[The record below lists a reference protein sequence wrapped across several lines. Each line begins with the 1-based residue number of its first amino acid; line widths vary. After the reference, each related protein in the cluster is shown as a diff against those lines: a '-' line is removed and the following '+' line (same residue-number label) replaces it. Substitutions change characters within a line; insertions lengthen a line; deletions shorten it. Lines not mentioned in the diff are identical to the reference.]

1 MPQLFQHTPRYLTP
15 RQAAWLA
22 GDFSLGPAHRRG
34 AGDMNPGPSGRDPHG
49 PKFACCEDVTPTHIP
64 LKPGRIALLAVL
76 TGLLG
81 CGEVPYLAQAIY
93 KAQRMAEMGPSVA
106 LDLPAIEQRD
116 TLVVIAPYNSTSY
129 FLYRAEPMGYEYELL
144 QKFAEEM
151 DVKLRMLVVTERDS
165 MFKLLRAG
173 KGDIVAA
180 RLVGA
185 PEDSGVVAYTRPLY
199 ATNPVLVQRSAGPPA
214 VVVADTAPALG
225 GAAEPATL
233 PPITPARVRQI
244 QRPSQLQGQR
254 VDVPEQSPYTRTLI
268 ELADTLTG
276 DIHVVE
282 VDASSEALIRAVSE
296 GTIRYTVAQGNIAD
310 ISSDH
315 YTNIVVR
322 PALGEAAP
330 IAWAVRPNAPQLHAR
345 LNQWLA
351 NEKNASL
358 LQSLY
363 TKYFI
368 HSAGYHQRMDSPF
381 LTSETGRLSEYDTL
395 FKEGAK
401 KIGWDWRLLAS
412 QAYQES
418 KFQPRARSWAG
429 ASGLL
434 QLMPRT
440 AAEFKVR
447 NATDPEENVAGAV
460 RFLGWL
466 TNYWTQRIED
476 PDERLKFILASYNTG
491 SGHVEDAQRLA
502 EQAGDDPTKWADVS
516 YWLLQKS
523 KREVY
528 TNPVVKY
535 GYSRGIEPVNYVSI
549 ILERFQQYRQ
559 AGNE

>member
-1 MPQLFQHTPRYLTP
+1 MTRT
-15 RQAAWLA
+15 R
-22 GDFSLGPAHRRG
+22 
-34 AGDMNPGPSGRDPHG
+34 
-49 PKFACCEDVTPTHIP
+49 TP
-64 LKPGRIALLAVL
+64 LKPGRFALLVLL
-76 TGLLG
+76 TGIFG
-81 CGEVPYLAQAIY
+81 CGEMPFLSQAIY
-93 KAQRMAEMGPSVA
+93 KAQRRAKMGPSIQR
-106 LDLPAIEQRD
+106 DLPAIAQRD
-116 TLVVIAPYNSTSY
+116 TLVVIAPYNSTTY

-144 QKFAEEM
+144 KKFAEDL

-180 RLVGA
+180 RLVAA
-185 PEDSGVVAYTRPLY
+185 PEDSGVVAYTRALY
-199 ATNPVLVQRSAGPPA
+199 ATNPVLVQISTSPPA

-225 GAAEPATL
+225 GAAKPATP
-233 PPITPARVRQI
+233 PPITPARVRQV

-276 DIHVVE
+276 DIYVVE
-282 VDASSEALIRAVSE
+282 VDATSEALIRAVSE
-296 GTIRYTVAQGNIAD
+296 GTIRYTVAQGNLAD

-315 YTNIVVR
+315 YTNIAVR

-330 IAWAVRPNAPQLHAR
+330 IAWAVRPNAPQLLAR
-345 LNQWLA
+345 LNQWLDDEQNA
-351 NEKNASL
+351 ATLKN
-358 LQSLY
+358 LY
-363 TKYFI
+363 TKYFV
-368 HSAGYHQRMDSPF
+368 HSAGYHQRLESPF
-381 LTSETGRLSEYDTL
+381 LASETGTLSEYDTL

-429 ASGLL
+429 ATGLL

-460 RFLGWL
+460 RFLDWL
-466 TNYWTQRIED
+466 TNYWTKRIED

-502 EQAGDDPTKWADVS
+502 RQAGDDPTKWADVS

-535 GYSRGIEPVNYVSI
+535 GYSRGIEPVNYVAI
-549 ILERFQQYRQ
+549 ILERFQHYRQ
-559 AGNE
+559 AGND

>member
-1 MPQLFQHTPRYLTP
+1 MTLTRIP
-15 RQAAWLA
+15 SR
-22 GDFSLGPAHRRG
+22 LGR
-34 AGDMNPGPSGRDPHG
+34 
-49 PKFACCEDVTPTHIP
+49 F
-64 LKPGRIALLAVL
+64 ALLSLL
-76 TGLLG
+76 TGILG
-81 CGEVPYLAQAIY
+81 CGEMPYLSQAVY
-93 KAQRMAEMGPSVA
+93 KAQRKAEMGPSVA
-106 LDLPAIEQRD
+106 HDLPAIRERD
-116 TLVVIAPYNSTSY
+116 TLTVIAPYNSTTY
-129 FLYRAEPMGYEYELL
+129 FLYRAEPMGFEYELL
-144 QKFAEEM
+144 QKFAEDM
-151 DVKLRMLVVTERDS
+151 SVTLRMLVVTERDS
-165 MFKLLRAG
+165 MVKLLRAG

-180 RLVGA
+180 RMVPT
-185 PEDSGVVAYTRPLY
+185 PEDSGLVAYTRALY
-199 ATNPVLVQRSAGPPA
+199 TTNPVLVQRSADPPA

-225 GAAEPATL
+225 GAAVPAT
-233 PPITPARVRQI
+233 PPPVTPVRVRQI

-296 GTIRYTVAQGNIAD
+296 GTIRFTVAQGNLAD

-315 YTNIVVR
+315 YTNLAVR
-322 PALGEAAP
+322 PVLGDATP
-330 IAWAVRPNAPQLHAR
+330 IAWAVRPNAPQLLAQ
-345 LNQWLA
+345 LNQWMEA
-351 NEKNASL
+351 PENAAL
-358 LQSLY
+358 LKRLY
-363 TKYFI
+363 EKYFI
-368 HSAGYHQRMDSPF
+368 HSASYHQRMDSPF
-381 LTSETGRLSEYDTL
+381 LASETGRLSEYDTL

-429 ASGLL
+429 ATGLL

-447 NATDPEENVAGAV
+447 NANNPQENVAGAV
-460 RFLGWL
+460 RFLDWL
-466 TNYWTQRIED
+466 TNYWTKRIDD
-476 PDERLKFILASYNTG
+476 PEERLKFILASYNTG

-502 EQAGDDPTKWADVS
+502 KAAGDDPTKWADVS

-535 GYSRGIEPVNYVSI
+535 GYSRGIEPVNYVAI
-549 ILERFQQYRQ
+549 ILERFSHYRQ
-559 AGNE
+559 AGDD

>member
-1 MPQLFQHTPRYLTP
+1 M
-15 RQAAWLA
+15 
-22 GDFSLGPAHRRG
+22 
-34 AGDMNPGPSGRDPHG
+34 
-49 PKFACCEDVTPTHIP
+49 
-64 LKPGRIALLAVL
+64 
-76 TGLLG
+76 
-81 CGEVPYLAQAIY
+81 PYLSQAIY
-93 KAQRMAEMGPSVA
+93 QAQRRAEMGPSIER
-106 LDLPAIEQRD
+106 DLAVIQQSD
-116 TLVVIAPYNSTSY
+116 TLVIIAPYNSTTY

-144 QKFAEEM
+144 KKFAEEM
-151 DVKLRMLVVTERDS
+151 DVKLRMLVVADRES

-173 KGDIVAA
+173 QGDVVAA
-180 RLVGA
+180 RLVSA
-185 PEDSGVVAYTRPLY
+185 QEDSGIVRFTRPLY
-199 ATNPVLVQRSAGPPA
+199 TTEPVLVQRSSAPPA
-214 VVVADTAPALG
+214 VVVADTAPTLG
-225 GAAEPATL
+225 GAAQPATP
-233 PPITPARVRQI
+233 PPIVPARVRQI

-268 ELADTLTG
+268 ELADTLSG

-282 VDASSEALIRAVSE
+282 VDASSESLIRAVSE
-296 GTIRYTVAQGNIAD
+296 GTIRYTVAQGNLAD
-310 ISSDH
+310 ISSEH

-330 IAWAVRPNAPQLHAR
+330 IAWAVRPNAPQLLAR
-345 LNQWLA
+345 LDQWIA
-351 NEKNASL
+351 DKKNAPVL
-358 LQSLY
+358 KTLY
-363 TKYFI
+363 IKYFI
-368 HSAGYHQRMDSPF
+368 NSAAYNQRMDSPF
-381 LTSETGRLSEYDTL
+381 LTSETGQLSEYDSL
-395 FKEGAK
+395 FKAGAK

-429 ASGLL
+429 ATGLL

-447 NATDPEENVAGAV
+447 NSNNPQENVAGAV
-460 RFLGWL
+460 RFLDWL
-466 TNYWTQRIED
+466 TNYWTKRIDD

-502 EQAGDDPTKWADVS
+502 RQAGDDPTKWADVS

-549 ILERFQQYRQ
+549 ILERFQHYRQ
-559 AGNE
+559 AGNK

>member
-1 MPQLFQHTPRYLTP
+1 MRDCWIVTQN
-15 RQAAWLA
+15 
-22 GDFSLGPAHRRG
+22 GDSLGGRRR
-34 AGDMNPGPSGRDPHG
+34 AFAPLQRTSSARAADPVARARGP
-49 PKFACCEDVTPTHIP
+49 
-64 LKPGRIALLAVL
+64 RIASRQGVTRTRISPKADRFVLLSLLTAV
-76 TGLLG
+76 LG
-81 CGEVPYLAQAIY
+81 CGEMPYLSSALY
-93 KAQRMAEMGPSVA
+93 KAQRKAEMGPSVA
-106 LDLPAIEQRD
+106 HDLPAIKARD
-116 TLVVIAPYNSTSY
+116 TLTVIAPYNSTTY

-144 QKFAEEM
+144 KKFAEDM
-151 DVKLRMLVVTERDS
+151 DVTLRMLVVSDRDS

-180 RLVGA
+180 RLVPT
-185 PEDSGVVAYTRPLY
+185 PEDSGLVAYTRALY
-199 ATNPVLVQRSAGPPA
+199 STEPVLVQRSTGPPA

-225 GAAEPATL
+225 GAAQPATP
-233 PPITPARVRQI
+233 PPIVPARVRQI

-296 GTIRYTVAQGNIAD
+296 GTIRYTAAQGNLAD

-315 YTNIVVR
+315 YTNIAVR
-322 PALGEAAP
+322 PSLGEAAP
-330 IAWAVRPNAPQLHAR
+330 VAWAVRPNAPQLLAQV
-345 LNQWLA
+345 NQWIVDD
-351 NEKNASL
+351 ENAPL
-358 LQSLY
+358 LKSLY

-368 HSAGYHQRMDSPF
+368 HSASYHQRIESPF
-381 LTSETGRLSEYDTL
+381 LASQTGRLSEYDTL

-412 QAYQES
+412 QSYQES
-418 KFQPRARSWAG
+418 KFDPRARSWAG

-447 NATDPEENVAGAV
+447 NSTDPKENVAGAV

-466 TNYWTQRIED
+466 TNYWTKRIDD
-476 PDERLKFILASYNTG
+476 PEERLKFILASYNTG

-502 EQAGDDPTKWADVS
+502 KAAGDDPTKWADVS

-535 GYSRGIEPVNYVSI
+535 GYSRGIEPVNYVAI
-549 ILERFQQYRQ
+549 ILERFSHYRQ
-559 AGNE
+559 TGDE

>member
-1 MPQLFQHTPRYLTP
+1 M
-15 RQAAWLA
+15 
-22 GDFSLGPAHRRG
+22 
-34 AGDMNPGPSGRDPHG
+34 
-49 PKFACCEDVTPTHIP
+49 
-64 LKPGRIALLAVL
+64 
-76 TGLLG
+76 
-81 CGEVPYLAQAIY
+81 PYLSQAIY
-93 KAQRMAEMGPSVA
+93 KAQRKAELGPSIER
-106 LDLPAIEQRD
+106 DLPAITQRD
-116 TLVVIAPYNSTSY
+116 TLVVIAPYNSTTY

-144 QKFAEEM
+144 KKFAEDL
-151 DVKLRMLVVTERDS
+151 DVKIRMLVVADRDS

-173 KGDIVAA
+173 QGDVVAA
-180 RLVGA
+180 RMVA
-185 PEDSGVVAYTRPLY
+185 TPEDSGLVQFTRPLY
-199 ATNPVLVQRSAGPPA
+199 TTEPVLVQRSSGPPA

-225 GAAEPATL
+225 GAAQPATP
-233 PPITPARVRQI
+233 PPIVPARVRQI
-244 QRPSQLQGQR
+244 QQPSQLRGQR
-254 VDVPEQSPYTRTLI
+254 VDVPEQSPFTRTLI

-296 GTIRYTVAQGNIAD
+296 GTIRYTVAQGNLAD
-310 ISSDH
+310 ISGDR
-315 YTNIVVR
+315 YTNIAVR
-322 PALGEAAP
+322 PVLGEATP
-330 IAWAVRPNAPQLHAR
+330 IVWAVRPNAPQLLAR
-345 LNQWLA
+345 LNQWIA
-351 NEKNASL
+351 DEKNAPVMKT
-358 LQSLY
+358 LY
-363 TKYFI
+363 TKYFVN
-368 HSAGYHQRMDSPF
+368 SAAYNQRMDSPF
-381 LTSETGRLSEYDTL
+381 LTSETGRLSEYDSL

-429 ASGLL
+429 ATGLL

-447 NATDPEENVAGAV
+447 NATNPQENVAGAV
-460 RFLGWL
+460 RFLDWL
-466 TNYWTQRIED
+466 TNYWTKRIED

-502 EQAGDDPTKWADVS
+502 RQAGDDPTKWADVS

-549 ILERFQQYRQ
+549 ILERFQHYRQ
-559 AGNE
+559 AGND

>member
-1 MPQLFQHTPRYLTP
+1 
-15 RQAAWLA
+15 
-22 GDFSLGPAHRRG
+22 
-34 AGDMNPGPSGRDPHG
+34 
-49 PKFACCEDVTPTHIP
+49 VTPTRIP
-64 LKPGRIALLAVL
+64 LKPGRIALLVLL
-76 TGLLG
+76 TGILG
-81 CGEVPYLAQAIY
+81 CGEMPYLSQAVY
-93 KAQRMAEMGPSVA
+93 KAQRKADMGPSIER
-106 LDLPAIEQRD
+106 DLPAIAQRD
-116 TLVVIAPYNSTSY
+116 TLVVIAPYNSTTY

-144 QKFAEEM
+144 KKFADDM
-151 DVKLRMLVVTERDS
+151 DVKLRMLVVADRDS

-173 KGDIVAA
+173 KGDVVAA
-180 RLVGA
+180 RLVPT
-185 PEDSGVVAYTRPLY
+185 PEDSGVVAFTRALY
-199 ATNPVLVQRSAGPPA
+199 STEPVLVQRSTGQLA

-225 GAAEPATL
+225 GAAHPAT
-233 PPITPARVRQI
+233 PPPVTPARVRQI

-282 VDASSEALIRAVSE
+282 VDVSSEALIRAVSE
-296 GTIRYTVAQGNIAD
+296 GTIRYTVAQGNLAD
-310 ISSDH
+310 ISNDH
-315 YTNIVVR
+315 YTNIAVR
-322 PALGEAAP
+322 PVLGEATP
-330 IAWAVRPNAPQLHAR
+330 IAWAVRPNAPELLAR
-345 LNQWLA
+345 LNQWMA
-351 NEKNASL
+351 DEKNASL
-358 LQSLY
+358 LKSLY

-368 HSAGYHQRMDSPF
+368 NSAAYNQRMDSPF
-381 LTSETGRLSEYDTL
+381 LASETGRLSEYDTQ

-401 KIGWDWRLLAS
+401 EIGWDWRLLAS
-412 QAYQES
+412 QSYQES
-418 KFQPRARSWAG
+418 KFDPRARSWAG

-447 NATDPEENVAGAV
+447 NSTDPKENVAGAV

-466 TNYWTQRIED
+466 TNYWTKRIDD
-476 PDERLKFILASYNTG
+476 PEERLKFILASYNTG

-535 GYSRGIEPVNYVSI
+535 GYARGIEPVNYVSI
-549 ILERFQQYRQ
+549 ILERFQHYRQ

>member
-1 MPQLFQHTPRYLTP
+1 M
-15 RQAAWLA
+15 
-22 GDFSLGPAHRRG
+22 
-34 AGDMNPGPSGRDPHG
+34 
-49 PKFACCEDVTPTHIP
+49 
-64 LKPGRIALLAVL
+64 
-76 TGLLG
+76 
-81 CGEVPYLAQAIY
+81 PYLSQAIY
-93 KAQRMAEMGPSVA
+93 KAQRRAEMGPSIER
-106 LDLPAIEQRD
+106 DLAVIQQRD
-116 TLVVIAPYNSTSY
+116 TLVVIAPYNSTTY

-144 QKFAEEM
+144 KKFAEDM
-151 DVKLRMLVVTERDS
+151 DVKIRMLVVTDRDS
-165 MFKLLRAG
+165 MFRLLRAG
-173 KGDIVAA
+173 EGDIVAA
-180 RLVGA
+180 RLVPS
-185 PEDSGVVAYTRPLY
+185 PEDSGIVLFTRPLY
-199 ATNPVLVQRSAGPPA
+199 MTEPVLVQSTGPPP

-225 GAAEPATL
+225 GAARPAA
-233 PPITPARVRQI
+233 PPTVVQARVRQI
-244 QRPSQLQGQR
+244 QRPSQLRGQR

-268 ELADTLTG
+268 ELADTLSG

-282 VDASSEALIRAVSE
+282 VAASSEALIRAVSE
-296 GTIRYTVAQGNIAD
+296 GTIRYTVAQGNLAD

-315 YTNIVVR
+315 YTNISVR
-322 PALGEAAP
+322 PVLGEATP
-330 IAWAVRPNAPQLHAR
+330 IAWAVRPNAPQLLAR
-345 LNQWLA
+345 LDQWIA
-351 NEKNASL
+351 DEKNAPML
-358 LQSLY
+358 KTLY

-368 HSAGYHQRMDSPF
+368 NSAAYNQRMDSPF
-381 LTSETGRLSEYDTL
+381 LTSETGQLSEYDSL

-429 ASGLL
+429 ATGLL

-447 NATDPEENVAGAV
+447 NANNPQENVAGAV
-460 RFLGWL
+460 RFLDWL
-466 TNYWTQRIED
+466 TNYWTKRIDD

-502 EQAGDDPTKWADVS
+502 RQAGDDPTKWADVS

-535 GYSRGIEPVNYVSI
+535 GYSRGIEPVNYVAI
-549 ILERFQQYRQ
+549 ILERFQHYRQ